1 MRAVLEEFIPIKRIS
16 EDEDEDEEDEQQ
28 LNQLNNKSKVIS
40 SKSDKSSSKKSD
52 WLRHAQLSIQ
62 SPDPLELSP
71 KRVPVVEVTR
81 NGCGAFHPLR
91 KEKSSDEAPA
101 VGNVKLLVAPAVEP
115 AVAAAPRRRVL
126 AVVVVVVVVGE
137 KVKMKGSRIGKLDG
151 VSRQNG
157 IDIATPKQIRELMKV
172 DGLTNDEVKSHLQGE
187 YR

>member
-1 MRAVLEEFIPIKRIS
+1 MGLLCNF
-16 EDEDEDEEDEQQ
+16 Q
-28 LNQLNNKSKVIS
+28 
-40 SKSDKSSSKKSD
+40 
-52 WLRHAQLSIQ
+52 
-62 SPDPLELSP
+62 ELSP